1 MAINTNSDTGNETS
15 ACVHN
20 KSAFRVHYGYEPIN
34 RIDAQLMDAHQ
45 RGERTPDIRQV
56 RAMNKNELMKEKNPE
71 KSKKPKYS
79 FTRWVRSKNRAL

>member
-15 ACVHN
+15 ACAHN

-45 RGERTPDIRQV
+45 RGERTPDIR
-56 RAMNKNELMKEKNPE
+56 
-71 KSKKPKYS
+71 
-79 FTRWVRSKNRAL
+79 